1 MQISTLWN
9 AQLFLPESQ
18 PNYIF
23 SKLELHMAQSVFTPI
38 KRLLQDF
45 PDNEFYRDMGMLL
58 PADIARYEQ
67 AGRVIPVTSDLLF
80 GKSRSV
86 EVAHLQR
93 MYGTQ
98 YGLSVGAL
106 SFTTKGK
113 ASPFTV
119 FEYLVK
125 KSASGVGG
133 VGSVEYV
140 DGGNLVDPYI
150 VLSNSKYLFYSAYV
164 VRTFCPHIYT
174 VSHNGGVTVSRHIIN
189 Y

>member
-1 MQISTLWN
+1 MRISTLWN

-23 SKLELHMAQSVFTPI
+23 SKIEMYMAQSVFKPI
-38 KRLLQDF
+38 KRMLQDF

-67 AGRVIPVTSDLLF
+67 AGRVIPISSDLLF
-80 GKSRSV
+80 GKTRSV
-86 EVAHLQR
+86 ESVHLQR
-93 MYGTQ
+93 IYGTQ
-98 YGLSVGAL
+98 YSLSVGAL

-113 ASPFTV
+113 AEPFAV
-119 FEYLVK
+119 FEYLVNR
-125 KSASGVGG
+125 ATAGG
-133 VGSVEYV
+133 WIGSVEYV
-140 DGGNLVDPYI
+140 DGGLLKEPYI
-150 VLSNSKYLFYSAYV
+150 VIANNRYLFYNAHFV
-164 VRTFCPHIYT
+164 NAFCPHIYT